1 MPINNYFSASS
12 ESVELVHS
20 GADYFSR
27 LEHIIQD
34 AKYEIHLQFYIFRN
48 DSTGNKILEE
58 LKKAASRRVKI
69 YILLD
74 GFGSYSFSK
83 EVIVDLKN
91 LGINFRLFSPF
102 FSANS
107 FYIGRRLHHK
117 VVVADARVIL
127 IGGINIANKYHGTAS
142 KKPWLDY
149 SVQVNDLKIAKALQL
164 LCRDLFFKKRYLF
177 KKKLES
183 VFNTQE
189 ETIVG
194 IIQNDWLKRKNEI
207 YDAYIN
213 SFNSAQKEIIIVG
226 SYFLPGRRMNNAL
239 KKAARNK
246 VKIKLILSG
255 VSDIP
260 LSRRATYHIYST
272 LLENNIELYEWNKN
286 VLHGKAAVVDDY
298 WCTIGSFN
306 LNNLSTYG
314 SLEMNVEIKSPAFSG
329 AYSTHLKDVIAQC
342 QRITPE
348 SLKKRNT
355 VSSGFLNWLSYWTAR
370 VILNV
375 VTYFPH
381 KRFKKI
387 Y

>member
-1 MPINNYFSASS
+1 
-12 ESVELVHS
+12 
-20 GADYFSR
+20 
-27 LEHIIQD
+27 
-34 AKYEIHLQFYIFRN
+34 
-48 DSTGNKILEE
+48 LEE
-58 LKKAASRRVKI
+58 LKKAALRRVKI
-69 YILLD
+69 YILVD

-83 EVIVDLKN
+83 EVITDLKK
-91 LGINFRLFSPF
+91 LGINFRFFSPF

-127 IGGINIANKYHGTAS
+127 IGGINIADKYHGTPA

-189 ETIVG
+189 ETVVS

-213 SFNSAQKEIIIVG
+213 SFNKAQKEIIIVG
-226 SYFLPGRRMNNAL
+226 SYFLPGRRMNNTL

-255 VSDIP
+255 ISDIP

-272 LLENNIELYEWNKN
+272 LLENNIELYEWNKT
-286 VLHGKAAVVDDY
+286 VLHGKAAVVDEY
-298 WCTIGSFN
+298 WSTIGSFN

-314 SLEMNVEIKSPAFSG
+314 SLEMNVEIKSALFSS
-329 AYSTHLKDVIAQC
+329 AYSIHLKDIIAQC
-342 QRITPE
+342 QKITPE

-355 VSSGFLNWLSYWTAR
+355 ISSSLMNWFSYWTAR
-370 VILNV
+370 FILNI

-381 KRFKKI
+381 KRFNKN